1 MFFCNMQEQIWKYIA
16 SMQTPGFFVT
26 AEIQRVGKGLP
37 EGLKAFVCQKLKA
50 IRSGVKSRRYVFQ
63 EGEWRIYL
71 TFFPTTEV
79 VSEKYALKNKVV
91 SRGYK

>member
-1 MFFCNMQEQIWKYIA
+1 MMEEQIWRKIA
-16 SMQTPGFFVT
+16 GMNTPGFFIT
-26 AEIQRVGKGLP
+26 AEIQRKGEALP
-37 EGLKAFVCQKLKA
+37 TGIEEFIRKKLRLIQEG
-50 IRSGVKSRRYVFQ
+50 IGSRRFVFQ

-79 VSEKYALKNKVV
+79 VDERYALKNKVV